1 MALSVSQDAEHKLR
15 EVYCKLYA
23 HLTHHASS
31 SYSERPYGKEG
42 FFTLMTLHFRGQV
55 YYTSYGVEYIAT
67 TPWGGAERTFRIT
80 TPAIAQSCS
89 PSLSCNLT
97 HATSLNERGQVGR
110 WPLPAFVTISSIIKN
125 TYRSGSK
132 TRSSV
137 TRYKPHN
144 AMGSRNSH
152 GCSLLFSF

>member
-55 YYTSYGVEYIAT
+55 YYTSYGVEYITT
-67 TPWGGAERTFRIT
+67 TPWGGQKEHLG
-80 TPAIAQSCS
+80 
-89 PSLSCNLT
+89 SLPQLLPR
-97 HATSLNERGQVGR
+97 AV
-110 WPLPAFVTISSIIKN
+110 PLP
-125 TYRSGSK
+125 
-132 TRSSV
+132 
-137 TRYKPHN
+137 
-144 AMGSRNSH
+144 
-152 GCSLLFSF
+152 